1 MILNRLLRNQEYI
14 SYFIVLLFGLI
25 IFFLIQDPYESFF
38 INYDQEFWNTYN
50 SLLIYSG
57 LEQEKYDEPG
67 HVSYLLFAVY
77 LKIINFFQI
86 IEVPTIYKINEI
98 ENVSKKIES
107 LIFHSRFRPRDVSR
121 WIRNAIFMQIH
132 AFRHQIHNS
141 EPQICQISYPQHP
154 PRSPKGSP

>member
-1 MILNRLLRNQEYI
+1 MTFNKLIKNQEYI
-14 SYFIVLLFGLI
+14 SYSIVLFFTLT

-38 INYDQEFWNTYN
+38 TNYDQEFWNTYN
-50 SLLIYSG
+50 SLLIFSG

-86 IEVPTIYKINEI
+86 VDVPTIYKINEI

-107 LIFHSRFRPRDVSR
+107 LIFHSRLFGLIINLILSFLIVK
-121 WIRNAIFMQIH
+121 IFKNNKFFSNYRCTIN
-132 AFRHQIHNS
+132 I
-141 EPQICQISYPQHP
+141 
-154 PRSPKGSP
+154 